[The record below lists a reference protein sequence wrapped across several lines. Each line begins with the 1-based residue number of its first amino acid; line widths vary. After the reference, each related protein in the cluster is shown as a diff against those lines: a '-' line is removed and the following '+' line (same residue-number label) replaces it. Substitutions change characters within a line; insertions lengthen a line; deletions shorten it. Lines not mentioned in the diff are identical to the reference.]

1 MSKSAQG
8 KVKWLSA
15 ICAYLF
21 IIVIYSMS
29 SCWFII
35 ITLGCFMNKKTSLR
49 QFSIVSFAYS
59 LHLVSWS
66 GIFFHNICCLPFSAP
81 VECSKYTVLN
91 TADRASGSFLR
102 GSAKCD
108 RSLSSLNS
116 WHRFEGQAGTRM
128 PTSAVAVNRCGTHAP
143 GWLSQPHPRKE
154 DGVVVR
160 KVCFNWSGNRC
171 RWNVNIRV
179 RNCGAFYVYY
189 LVTTPGCSY
198 RYCGNKN
205 HSKIWISWKRAINGK
220 RGEGRV
226 PISFDCEGKPHLF
239 GLVEIYFLFGWGLS

>member
-1 MSKSAQG
+1 MRKP
-8 KVKWLSA
+8 
-15 ICAYLF
+15 F
-21 IIVIYSMS
+21 
-29 SCWFII
+29 SC
-35 ITLGCFMNKKTSLR
+35 
-49 QFSIVSFAYS
+49 
-59 LHLVSWS
+59 
-66 GIFFHNICCLPFSAP
+66 NICCLPFSAP

-91 TADRASGSFLR
+91 TADRASGSVLR

-108 RSLSSLNS
+108 RSLSSVNS

-128 PTSAVAVNRCGTHAP
+128 PTSAVAINRCGTHAS

-189 LVTTPGCSY
+189 LVTTPVCSL

-205 HSKIWISWKRAINGK
+205 HSKI
-220 RGEGRV
+220 
-226 PISFDCEGKPHLF
+226 
-239 GLVEIYFLFGWGLS
+239 